1 MNEKPH
7 NSTLTSTQTLKA
19 LRLDFR
25 SLERFSTHPKR
36 DLLAETIIGIAAIL
50 ELEYKTPPYQ
60 PPTAALDI
68 IAAACNR
75 LDDDTFEQA
84 CLWAAKTHASDYV
97 HKMHEAWF
105 ETARR
110 IDMRAHELP
119 GHNPPRR
126 IIEVLDETTFEIPP
140 RPSDPPQKE
149 PQLFD
154 AVWYE
159 NTPIPKPQPTP
170 SRVIILPQPDR
181 PKKKKPTTKQYSTI
195 AACITDEAPSHLKVY
210 VAGLKHT
217 NNPLSSRGRYIYPY
231 GQEYLAQFLGVSLRT
246 ISAAFAWL
254 RRKRII
260 FKRRNEN
267 PDQHKCATWFWC
279 ATWKQSA
286 YFFDAQHR
294 RPKGGSPRS
303 RRTRKRTPTHT

>member
-1 MNEKPH
+1 MNEKAYNP
-7 NSTLTSTQTLKA
+7 TPTSKQTLNP
-19 LRLDFR
+19 LRFDFR

-50 ELEYKTPPYQ
+50 ELEYNTPPYQ

-84 CLWAAKTHASDYV
+84 CLWAAKTHASDYI
-97 HKMHEAWF
+97 HKMNEAWF

-119 GHNPPRR
+119 GHNPPRQ
-126 IIEVLDETTFEIPP
+126 IIEPVDETILEIPSR
-140 RPSDPPQKE
+140 RPDPPQKE

-170 SRVIILPQPDR
+170 SPVIILPQPA
-181 PKKKKPTTKQYSTI
+181 KKKKSTTKKYSTI
-195 AACITDEAPSHLKVY
+195 AACITDEAPSIDYLKVY
-210 VAGLKHT
+210 IAGLKHT

-231 GQEYLAQFLGVSLRT
+231 GQEYLARFLGVSLATVER
-246 ISAAFAWL
+246 AFAWL

-260 FKRRNEN
+260 IKRSAEN
-267 PDQHKCATWFWC
+267 PDQHKSSTWFWC
-279 ATWKQSA
+279 ASWKQSA
-286 YFFDAQHR
+286 YHFDAQHR
-294 RPKGGSPRS
+294 RPKRGSPGS